1 MGATKI
7 KLMSYKN
14 CQLRAMY
21 GMGDK
26 PKQWKKSM
34 DKIKHI
40 VGEPDGQWYD
50 INQVVKIFSLMDIPD
65 ELLVDELEEKCK
77 KVREHLK
84 AS

>member
-1 MGATKI
+1 MSSVKI
-7 KLMSYKN
+7 KIMAYKN
-14 CQLRAMY
+14 CELRAMY
-21 GMGDK
+21 GMNDK

-34 DKIKHI
+34 DKIKHL
-40 VGEPDGQWYD
+40 VGERDGQWYD

-65 ELLVDELEEKCK
+65 ELHVDELEEKCK